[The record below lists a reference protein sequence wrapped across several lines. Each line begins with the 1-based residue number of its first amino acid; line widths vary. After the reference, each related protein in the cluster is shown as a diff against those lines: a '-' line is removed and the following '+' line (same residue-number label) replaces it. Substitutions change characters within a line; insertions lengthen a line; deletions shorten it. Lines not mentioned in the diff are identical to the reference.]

1 MVLRMIGSA
10 SFNSRHPAPAFHA
23 RNFRAPSK
31 EPNEPSKRV
40 FARCSVLFGTI
51 SNAPARFACSLGISA
66 GGGAARLGCSTTI
79 FLPKSEKFVWVL
91 KKCIG
96 TYHFQKCIG
105 TYHFPPLM
113 WALLVTRDT
122 ARHFYRL
129 ACSVRLLA
137 RQLPQQVCSVRLLA
151 R

>member
-1 MVLRMIGSA
+1 MIGSA

-96 TYHFQKCIG
+96 TYHF
-105 TYHFPPLM
+105 PPLM

>member
-1 MVLRMIGSA
+1 MPTKDFCRSVRLSVCLSRYAPPHIRQLDGSCLIQRSMLA
-10 SFNSRHPAPAFHA
+10 ISEHR
-23 RNFRAPSK
+23 
-31 EPNEPSKRV
+31 
-40 FARCSVLFGTI
+40 ARCRTNRASEFL
-51 SNAPARFACSLGISA
+51 L
-66 GGGAARLGCSTTI
+66 AARLLGSRARSAYQPGGCCSAWVLDYNC
-79 FLPKSEKFVWVL
+79 FFPKSEKFVWVL
-91 KKCIG
+91 K
-96 TYHFQKCIG
+96 KCIG